1 MKGNDKV
8 YWTWIKNQRVV
19 DIALE
24 EARGEDDNLIKLLKQ
39 QLEEAEA
46 KIKEIE
52 DGV

>member
-39 QLEEAEA
+39 QLKEAEA

>member
-1 MKGNDKV
+1 MEGDNKT
-8 YWTWIKNQRVV
+8 YWTWVKNQRVV

-24 EARGEDDNLIKLLKQ
+24 ETRGEDDNLIKLLKQ